1 MDNKNLKKKEINY
14 ERNSIKEEKDL
25 NCFLFEDKNGD
36 LSEDIFLKDKKENNS
51 FKNSIDLNLT
61 GKKLHEFL
69 NDDLIEALDD
79 DLVEP
84 KEICDMSD
92 SNSCNEFFE
101 GSSECTSKANSP
113 EFNIK
118 YPKKI
123 KDIDMNLNIENSSD
137 KNDSNNINYNYSVN
151 KHNLNIQIKNIN
163 NNIKENNQIKE
174 EEEEDKDI
182 KFENKEKISLINNPN
197 FTSKFIPRKIRNNI
211 NDIKLNEI
219 KEYNFENSNNKK
231 EKTNPL
237 NNKFDEVEPIIMLSL
252 ANREEQPKFPYE
264 IRVGDW
270 ICLYCNNLNFSFRT
284 KCNRCGLLRIS
295 STLLLKHKYF
305 YNNYPYFDNFNNDRS
320 YINYS
325 KICKYDLNYDVNN
338 NNNNL

>member
-1 MDNKNLKKKEINY
+1 
-14 ERNSIKEEKDL
+14 
-25 NCFLFEDKNGD
+25 
-36 LSEDIFLKDKKENNS
+36 
-51 FKNSIDLNLT
+51 
-61 GKKLHEFL
+61 
-69 NDDLIEALDD
+69 
-79 DLVEP
+79 
-84 KEICDMSD
+84 
-92 SNSCNEFFE
+92 
-101 GSSECTSKANSP
+101 
-113 EFNIK
+113 
-118 YPKKI
+118 
-123 KDIDMNLNIENSSD
+123 MNLNIENSSD
-137 KNDSNNINYNYSVN
+137 KNVSNNINYNYSVN